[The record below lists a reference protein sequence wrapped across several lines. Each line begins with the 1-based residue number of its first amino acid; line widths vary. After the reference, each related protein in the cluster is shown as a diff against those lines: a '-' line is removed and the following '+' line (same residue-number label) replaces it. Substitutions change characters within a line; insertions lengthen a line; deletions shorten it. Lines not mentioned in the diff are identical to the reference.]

1 MEGLTL
7 RSHGDAPITPGGK
20 GAVPMRRDI
29 GDIGLPGGEDPDL
42 VARLPAVI
50 EDTQAWRGG
59 NEVRVDTLLG
69 LLGQL
74 HLLRTGR
81 EEKGEKG
88 EGEEREFIHSRERTS
103 AICPPI
109 PMV

>member
-1 MEGLTL
+1 
-7 RSHGDAPITPGGK
+7 
-20 GAVPMRRDI
+20 MRRDI

-42 VARLPAVI
+42 ITRLPAVI
-50 EDTQAWRGG
+50 EDTETRRRGDKVG
-59 NEVRVDTLLG
+59 IDPLLC

-74 HLLRTGR
+74 HLLSTGG
-81 EEKGEKG
+81 EEKGEKR